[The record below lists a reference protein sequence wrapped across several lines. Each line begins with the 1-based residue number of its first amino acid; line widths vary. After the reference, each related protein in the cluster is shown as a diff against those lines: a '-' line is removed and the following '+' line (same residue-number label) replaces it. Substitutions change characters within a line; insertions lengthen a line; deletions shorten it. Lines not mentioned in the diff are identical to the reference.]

1 MDKNNAIK
9 TTGKPQKRIIGRPFK
24 KGNNANPK
32 GRPKGTGY
40 IEQLRE
46 AIKTVEKE
54 KGKKLFIR
62 FVEQAFNNPVIM
74 VALMRKVVPDMN
86 QSEVK
91 MTSFTEEYEKLSDK
105 ELINQAN
112 EIIKRTGSLNTNQ
125 IVN

>member
-1 MDKNNAIK
+1 
-9 TTGKPQKRIIGRPFK
+9 
-24 KGNNANPK
+24 
-32 GRPKGTGY
+32 
-40 IEQLRE
+40 
-46 AIKTVEKE
+46 
-54 KGKKLFIR
+54 
-62 FVEQAFNNPVIM
+62 M